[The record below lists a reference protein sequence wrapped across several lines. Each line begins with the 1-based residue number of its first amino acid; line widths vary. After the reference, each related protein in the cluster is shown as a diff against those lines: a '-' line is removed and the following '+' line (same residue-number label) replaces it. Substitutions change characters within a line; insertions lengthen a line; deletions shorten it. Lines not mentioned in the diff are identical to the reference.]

1 MSARTWT
8 RGDLCRVPEY
18 PDDLF
23 VFVRVNPFAV
33 RTGIGDDEQIAEL
46 MEATGPLP
54 PGDDFT
60 PDFRASLFRLKPV
73 GREEAAKMLL
83 RTEERLAAIVDELG
97 HQIAHLS
104 RVLGKAG

>member
-1 MSARTWT
+1 MAEHTWT

-33 RTGIGDDEQIAEL
+33 CTGIGDDEQIAEL

-54 PGDDFT
+54 AGDGFV
-60 PDFRASLFRLKPV
+60 PDFRASLSRLLPV
-73 GREEAAKMLL
+73 SREEAAKMLL
-83 RTEERLAAIVDELG
+83 RTEERLASIVDELG
-97 HQIAHLS
+97 YQIAHLS
-104 RVLGKAG
+104 RVLGR